1 MAEFRSNSV
10 EEHFKGK
17 TILVTGATGFL
28 AKIFVEKILRVQPN
42 IKRLYLVV
50 RASNPHV
57 ALQRLHSEVFGKKL
71 FKMQR
76 EKWGKKF
83 SSFLSEKVVA
93 VAGDVSLHNFGIK
106 DQILIEEIDIIVH
119 SAATTRL
126 DESRIEVLLY
136 VSTAY
141 VSGEAELILEEAFH
155 MGQTL
160 KSPLK
165 LDINLE
171 KKLIE
176 EKLSEL
182 KAQNVNERTITSI
195 MKEFGTIRANFHGW
209 SNTYTFTKSMGEMLV
224 TNMKGNL
231 PLIITRPTM
240 MIGTHSQ
247 PFPGWVEGVRT
258 IDFVFVEYFKGAL
271 TSFVGHPKTTIDLIP
286 ADMVI
291 NSMII
296 ALLVHSKSNSSNSLV
311 YHIGTSLGN
320 PIKLSDIQDIMHC
333 YMTKEPWLKNSEKS
347 GAFYEKFT
355 FNPSYMER
363 SRLKRIINIYRPY
376 LHFSGIFDDKNTE
389 KLRMA
394 IKGVG
399 SVEREFN
406 FDPNSIDWKDYLMNV
421 HFPGL
426 IKYSMQPK
434 M

>member
-1 MAEFRSNSV
+1 M
-10 EEHFKGK
+10 
-17 TILVTGATGFL
+17 
-28 AKIFVEKILRVQPN
+28 
-42 IKRLYLVV
+42 
-50 RASNPHV
+50 
-57 ALQRLHSEVFGKKL
+57 
-71 FKMQR
+71 
-76 EKWGKKF
+76 
-83 SSFLSEKVVA
+83 VA
-93 VAGDVSLHNFGIK
+93 VAGDISLDNFGIK
-106 DQILIEEIDIIVH
+106 DQILIKEMLEEIDIIVH
-119 SAATTRL
+119 TAATTRF
-126 DESRIEVLLY
+126 DERYDVAMATNTVGAYNVMNFAKMCSRIEVLLY

-141 VSGEAELILEEAFH
+141 VYGEAGLIPEEAFH

-171 KKLIE
+171 KKLIK
-176 EKLSEL
+176 EKLGEL
-182 KAQNVNERTITSI
+182 KAQNINERTITSI

-209 SNTYTFTKSMGEMLV
+209 SNTYIFTKSMGEMLV

-231 PLIITRPTM
+231 PLIITRPSSI
-240 MIGTHSQ
+240 IGTHSE
-247 PFPGWVEGVRT
+247 PFPGWIEGVRT

-296 ALLVHSKSNSSNSLV
+296 ALLVQSKSNSSNNLI
-311 YHIGTSLGN
+311 YHISTSLGN

-333 YMTKEPWLKNSEKS
+333 YMTKKPWLKNSGKS

-355 FNPSYMER
+355 FNPSYTEVHEFPQ
-363 SRLKRIINIYRPY
+363 N
-376 LHFSGIFDDKNTE
+376 KNTE

-406 FDPNSIDWKDYLMNV
+406 FDPKSIDWKDYLMNV